1 MPYIGRDLSQGN
13 YLKLDSIESQFNGSK
28 VSFALTA
35 GGSAF
40 FPGSSMALLVSVAG
54 VIQEAESAFTIDQSN
69 IEFQLH
75 KNHFLHLHL
84 RLSLLMQLLYSML
97 QPLTCRLFQ

>member
-40 FPGSSMALLVSVAG
+40 FR
-54 VIQEAESAFTIDQSN
+54 D
-69 IEFQLH
+69 H
-75 KNHFLHLHL
+75 RWHFLCQ
-84 RLSLLMQLLYSML
+84 SQV
-97 QPLTCRLFQ
+97 

>member
-54 VIQEAESAFTIDQSN
+54 VIQEDLN
-69 IEFQLH
+69 LPLQLINQILNLH
-75 KNHFLHLHL
+75 QHQVLVMIVLLLFLAH
-84 RLSLLMQLLYSML
+84 Q
-97 QPLTCRLFQ
+97 